1 MTKLRATMALAA
13 EIAGIDRQRFNE
25 AVAEGFYPCAPATVP
40 GRARSFNILD
50 LMALKLYGQLL
61 SEGVTPRYAGNL
73 ACEFLG
79 FLKCYPDTDRF
90 VHVRSQMGSPV
101 WMRAAEFDAN
111 ATEMS
116 GTAIISV
123 REWRLERWR
132 AYAVARLEDA
142 ALEVGP
148 KDESDA

>member
-1 MTKLRATMALAA
+1 MALAA
-13 EIAGIDRQRFNE
+13 EIANIDRQRFNE
-25 AVAEGFYPCAPATVP
+25 AVAEGFYPCAPSTVP
-40 GRARSFNILD
+40 GRARSFGIND
-50 LMALKLYGQLL
+50 LLALKLYGQLL
-61 SEGVTPRYAGNL
+61 SEGVTPRYAGNV

-79 FLKCYPDTDRF
+79 FIQCYPDTNRV

-101 WMRAAEFDAN
+101 WMRGPEFDSAS
-111 ATEMS
+111 THMG

-123 REWRLERWR
+123 REWRLEHWR

-148 KDESDA
+148 KDEGDA